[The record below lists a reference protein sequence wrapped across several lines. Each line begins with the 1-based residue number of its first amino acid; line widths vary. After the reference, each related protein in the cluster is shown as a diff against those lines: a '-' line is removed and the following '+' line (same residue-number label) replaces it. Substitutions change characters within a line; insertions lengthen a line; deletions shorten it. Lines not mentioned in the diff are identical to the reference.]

1 MTLVRRFTSNLN
13 FYTLKK
19 NYQLALPY
27 TQSRCGLS
35 ESGSSEEKSIVEEL
49 EEKIKILEDSLK
61 QNAVRLNASENA
73 VKTADSKL
81 KQQDEQVCRPNVK
94 FTVVCN
100 ILSVERITQKVFHEF
115 LMTLV
120 CSRC

>member
-1 MTLVRRFTSNLN
+1 MVC
-13 FYTLKK
+13 
-19 NYQLALPY
+19 P
-27 TQSRCGLS
+27 RCQ
-35 ESGSSEEKSIVEEL
+35 SGSSEEKSIVEEL

-73 VKTADSKL
+73 AKTADSKL
-81 KQQDEQVCRPNVK
+81 KQHDEQVCNVN

-100 ILSVERITQKVFHEF
+100 ILSVERITQKVFDEF

-120 CSRC
+120 RSRC